1 MKKIICNLDFRKH
14 SKHSSLMDVCPEDTD
29 ILWIF
34 LGRLL
39 ENCVV
44 ELT

>member
-14 SKHSSLMDVCPEDTD
+14 SSLMDVCPEDID

-34 LGRLL
+34 LERLL